1 MNNYTEWCKGKELSE
16 AEVKDIKS
24 YTGEVEWN
32 KKVNWFQ
39 AFKLADDEDKEYL
52 LRLIENKENLDEPA
66 RIWLSTI
73 HAIKGGEKDNVIL
86 CLDMGDKVIKSM
98 NRSQDKADEEHRVW
112 YVAYTRAK
120 NNLYKLKLTKTRKT
134 YLL

>member
-1 MNNYTEWCKGKELSE
+1 MLIEKGFYFESNRGKSIKVTLYKAMNNYTEWCKGKELSE

-52 LRLIENKENLDEPA
+52 LRLIDNKENLDEPA

-86 CLDMGDKVIKSM
+86 CLDMGDKVIK
-98 NRSQDKADEEHRVW
+98 
-112 YVAYTRAK
+112 
-120 NNLYKLKLTKTRKT
+120 
-134 YLL
+134 